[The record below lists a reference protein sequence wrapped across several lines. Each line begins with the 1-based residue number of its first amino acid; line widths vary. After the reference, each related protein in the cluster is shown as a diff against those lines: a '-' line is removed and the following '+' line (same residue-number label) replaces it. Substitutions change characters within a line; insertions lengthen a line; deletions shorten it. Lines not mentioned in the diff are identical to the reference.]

1 MSDLQIP
8 FSSAEID
15 SFFSVWSCFCLL
27 VGFSIQWVTFRRVR
41 PGTIFSQYKTFP
53 PPTLQAFIPRL
64 FLESVTRPASPFPLF
79 PSVESLLLKPLV
91 VFWPKIQ
98 VAFQLY
104 HTCSLSKY
112 LSTTGGNKRVFS
124 ITSTATNR
132 VKRRR
137 SQSFTSSIW
146 GPQHPQTSSSSWKPL
161 DQRKWKI
168 KHILTHYWL

>member
-8 FSSAEID
+8 FSSLPRLIH
-15 SFFSVWSCFCLL
+15 FFQSGAVFVCWWVSPFNELL
-27 VGFSIQWVTFRRVR
+27 SAGSDRGLFLASIRHF
-41 PGTIFSQYKTFP
+41 

-104 HTCSLSKY
+104 HTCSLSQ
-112 LSTTGGNKRVFS
+112 STCLQQGGIKECFLLLAPR
-124 ITSTATNR
+124 
-132 VKRRR
+132 
-137 SQSFTSSIW
+137 
-146 GPQHPQTSSSSWKPL
+146 QTE
-161 DQRKWKI
+161 
-168 KHILTHYWL
+168 